1 VGEPPE
7 FMRELVGREPPY
19 ARWFAAFDSTTHSV
33 TVIGQYGD
41 GERMAA
47 GALDVCTDTWS
58 PIDSDLR
65 HPDTGETGV
74 GSALV
79 YDVDSDA
86 MVAYTS
92 EGVFVHD
99 TALDEWQHHPVPRDD
114 SGLPEHWV
122 VSAAHHPASGL
133 IIAADWRAPTRVT
146 RPGLGCARSEV
157 LDASVGASTR
167 MTPTDT
173 SGRRT
178 MSTEISMAGVV
189 PVFSSRCNV
198 CRSSGQP
205 GPGPYSVARSSR

>member
-1 VGEPPE
+1 MLAGVTASPAPPAAACDTTASAGEGVGEPPE

-99 TALDEWQHHPVPRDD
+99 TALDE
-114 SGLPEHWV
+114 
-122 VSAAHHPASGL
+122 
-133 IIAADWRAPTRVT
+133 
-146 RPGLGCARSEV
+146 
-157 LDASVGASTR
+157 
-167 MTPTDT
+167 
-173 SGRRT
+173 
-178 MSTEISMAGVV
+178 
-189 PVFSSRCNV
+189 
-198 CRSSGQP
+198 
-205 GPGPYSVARSSR
+205 